1 MDQIGVWIVY
11 KIFERINMVLK
22 DRIKKF
28 QRIKA
33 SQLKRNQKNWRIH
46 SETQKS
52 ALRAIL
58 NEVGFASACLV
69 RECKNGTFELIDGHL
84 RADISAEENVPC
96 LVLDVTKPEADKI
109 LATFDNVTSLAE
121 TNQSALAELIASVS
135 TESKELQELFDSL
148 SSVCPEGLEEIEGE
162 DESHLLV
169 DTFSVLID
177 CKDEPEQI
185 TLLNR
190 LRKEGFVCRT
200 WIS

>member
-1 MDQIGVWIVY
+1 
-11 KIFERINMVLK
+11 MVLK

-33 SQLKRNQKNWRIH
+33 SQLKRNQKNWRVH
-46 SETQKS
+46 TETQKS

-96 LVLDVTKPEADKI
+96 LVLDVTKSEADKI

-121 TNQSALAELIASVS
+121 TNQSVLAELIASVS
-135 TESKELQELFDSL
+135 TDSKELQELFDSL
-148 SSVCPEGLEEIEGE
+148 SSVCPEMLENIEGE

-177 CKDEPEQI
+177 CQDEAEQI
-185 TLLNR
+185 TLLKR
-190 LRKEGFVCRT
+190 LSEEGFVCRT